1 MHRHTDAFNE
11 FISLPAT
18 AGSIWGALGNWGGRR
33 VREGRRPPSRA
44 RYGADL
50 LQTQAYGKGF
60 PRGGRGR
67 GGGVQGGGRRGGS
80 QPSPFRADFIETQH
94 YGERLRVWAVG
105 DPAPG
110 RGEGSVDM
118 GHCLMLRSWRRCDVL

>member
-1 MHRHTDAFNE
+1 M
-11 FISLPAT
+11 
-18 AGSIWGALGNWGGRR
+18 
-33 VREGRRPPSRA
+33 REGRPPPAEPDMEPICFKRKLMGRA
-44 RYGADL
+44 S
-50 LQTQAYGKGF
+50 
-60 PRGGRGR
+60 R
-67 GGGVQGGGRRGGS
+67 GGGGDGEGACRAGREGGGS
-80 QPSPFRADFIETQH
+80 QPFPFRADFIETQH